1 MVAGADLLVYNDEK
15 FCVLIFCQVASIFHL
30 RVGGWG
36 NKIIWAN
43 LLTTMIYQGG
53 FTIEGNSPLFG
64 NVVTTFWGVD
74 GRSKIFR
81 SHFQYN
87 SACEPFVRST
97 FFCQGQNPAP
107 FLAMQVFSFPSLPVN
122 SSLWSCSLRLGFGM
136 ELCLGPFQT
145 VSYVLEY
152 IQEYWGKVHKS
163 IDLFYSPLICNGIFT
178 FSILKTL
185 LFGTEKK

>member
-1 MVAGADLLVYNDEK
+1 MKNLCVNFLPSCIHFSLTSWGGAD
-15 FCVLIFCQVASIFHL
+15 
-30 RVGGWG
+30 
-36 NKIIWAN
+36 KIVWAN

-53 FTIEGNSPLFG
+53 FTIKRNSPLFG

-107 FLAMQVFSFPSLPVN
+107 FLAMPVFSFPSLPIN
-122 SSLWSCSLRLGFGM
+122 SLLWSCSLRLGF
-136 ELCLGPFQT
+136 
-145 VSYVLEY
+145 EY

-163 IDLFYSPLICNGIFT
+163 IVLFYSPLICNGITT
-178 FSILKTL
+178 FSILKTVEVW
-185 LFGTEKK
+185 FA

>member
-1 MVAGADLLVYNDEK
+1 
-15 FCVLIFCQVASIFHL
+15 
-30 RVGGWG
+30 
-36 NKIIWAN
+36 
-43 LLTTMIYQGG
+43 MIYQGG

-74 GRSKIFR
+74 GGSKIFR

-97 FFCQGQNPAP
+97 FFCQGQNPSW
-107 FLAMQVFSFPSLPVN
+107 QYQYFPSLPVN
-122 SSLWSCSLRLGFGM
+122 SSLHVNRSCSLGLGFGM

-163 IDLFYSPLICNGIFT
+163 IDLFYSPLICNSIIT

-185 LFGTEKK
+185 LFGKRTVKEPYQEAFDP

>member
-1 MVAGADLLVYNDEK
+1 MKNLCVNFLPSCIHFSLTSWGGAD
-15 FCVLIFCQVASIFHL
+15 
-30 RVGGWG
+30 
-36 NKIIWAN
+36 KIVWAN

-74 GRSKIFR
+74 GGSKNFR

-107 FLAMQVFSFPSLPVN
+107 FLAMPVFSFPSLPFPSHKQLTLILFTQVGIWIYPRILGEGTQIDCSFLL
-122 SSLWSCSLRLGFGM
+122 SSNM
-136 ELCLGPFQT
+136 
-145 VSYVLEY
+145 
-152 IQEYWGKVHKS
+152 
-163 IDLFYSPLICNGIFT
+163 
-178 FSILKTL
+178 
-185 LFGTEKK
+185 

>member
-1 MVAGADLLVYNDEK
+1 
-15 FCVLIFCQVASIFHL
+15 
-30 RVGGWG
+30 
-36 NKIIWAN
+36 
-43 LLTTMIYQGG
+43 MIYQGG

-74 GRSKIFR
+74 GGSKIFR

-107 FLAMQVFSFPSLPVN
+107 FLAMPVFSLSRVTPTLPVN
-122 SSLWSCSLRLGFGM
+122 ISFWSCSLRMGFGM
-136 ELCLGPFQT
+136 ELCLGPLQT

-152 IQEYWGKVHKS
+152 IQEYLGKVHKS
-163 IDLFYSPLICNGIFT
+163 IDLFDSPLICNGNFT

-185 LFGTEKK
+185 LFCTGKKVKSNESWGVVFLRMAKECSQRIGRTDTEQIRYLLWATIFSL